1 MKNGIR
7 FLSLLLCLS
16 VLAGCFTGV
25 MAAQEGT
32 DATILFTHDLHS
44 HFLPAVDED
53 GGEYGGYARLMTAIR
68 RQRAIDPNAIL
79 VDGGDFAMGTL
90 FQTAYPTDALELRLM
105 GAASNPSRHTA
116 WSTAAVGA
124 AGSRYAA
131 ECGRYAARAFAVTP
145 AMARCTRRRTDG
157 YAPHPARIHPA
168 GGRSFP

>member
-32 DATILFTHDLHS
+32 EATILFTHDLHS
-44 HFLPAVDED
+44 HFLPAVDEY

-79 VDGGDFAMGTL
+79 VDGGDFAMGSL
-90 FQTAYPTDALELRLM
+90 FQTA
-105 GAASNPSRHTA
+105 
-116 WSTAAVGA
+116 
-124 AGSRYAA
+124 
-131 ECGRYAARAFAVTP
+131 
-145 AMARCTRRRTDG
+145 
-157 YAPHPARIHPA
+157 
-168 GGRSFP
+168 